1 VAAATMGPMARSA
14 AGTPFVARHEQL
26 ERFRS
31 ALGRAASGEPGA
43 ILLSGD
49 AGVGKTR
56 LLSTMAEVAAASG
69 ALVVVSHC
77 VDLGDVGLPYLPF
90 AEALAQLRPLGP
102 AVEDVIAA
110 RPALGR
116 LLDSGTTEPP
126 AGTAEQVAR
135 FQLFDGMA
143 AVLAAAGTVRRPLVL
158 IIEDLHWA
166 DPSSRDVLRFLL
178 ARLRAEHL
186 LIVGSYRT
194 DDLHRRHPLRP
205 LLAEL
210 LRHPSVD
217 HLQLPPFTRDELAEF
232 VVAVTG
238 ADLPEPALQRV
249 LARSEGNA
257 YFAEELLG
265 CGVDSAELPG
275 TLADVL
281 HARLELLDPAVQH
294 LARIASVAGRRV
306 TEALLL
312 AVAGTDPTFAEPSD
326 FDAALREAVAH
337 NVLVS
342 EKDEWIAFRH
352 ALLAEAVYSDLL
364 PSEQSGLHRA
374 YRRALEADPSLGS
387 QAELAHHALRS
398 HDLPAALAA
407 SYAAARE
414 AADVLAPA
422 EELRRLET
430 VLELWDAVPG
440 AQQAV
445 GQDRVEITMSAAS
458 AASRD
463 GQPGRAAALSR
474 SALATCEPL
483 RAALLTPAA
492 AFYLVDAD
500 QATEAFQRAT
510 EALTVLDAEA
520 PSVDR
525 ARVLAAQARSALNSD
540 LDDVA
545 RDAAERAVAESR
557 ALGVADAEADALT
570 TLALLEVDE
579 PDTAADL
586 LASALALARSSGDLL
601 TELRTAHNLTSTLY
615 YAGWLDQ
622 AGAVCDE
629 GIVRART
636 TGVIWMGYGVS
647 LLLFRELI
655 RYVTGDLGPAAPA
668 RDEVPA
674 LALATL
680 RVADLYASV
689 ARGDPDAV
697 DRGRAI
703 KADWQQ
709 DPWNALLSGGCTID
723 GLTWAG
729 EYQEAIDLTRQL
741 IDFLGRT
748 WNDYFLGGIWLS
760 ALGLAALA
768 DRAERTRLAG
778 GDLASDIAIG
788 DSLVMLADHT
798 AQRGRPRGGRL
809 GPEGRAW
816 LARAHAEHARLVGR
830 NDPELWREAMREF
843 GYGYRYEVA
852 RSRWRLAEAL
862 TERGDR
868 SAARGEAG
876 TALAEAREMGA
887 EPLAA
892 AVEAFGRRARLELP
906 GSRAVT
912 GVLTDREEEVL
923 RLVAQGLTNRQVGE
937 RLYISA
943 KTVSVHMS
951 NVLGKLGASGRAEA
965 VSVAHQRGLLDVDRA
980 DHADHAGGR

>member
-1 VAAATMGPMARSA
+1 MARSA

-56 LLSTMAEVAAASG
+56 LLSRMAEVATASG

-102 AVEDVIAA
+102 EVEDVIAA
-110 RPALGR
+110 RPALSR

-143 AVLAAAGTVRRPLVL
+143 AVLAAAGTVSRPLVL

-194 DDLHRRHPLRP
+194 DDLHRRHPLRA

-238 ADLPEPALQRV
+238 ADLPESALQRV

-257 YFAEELLG
+257 YFAEELLE

-312 AVAGTDPTFAEPSD
+312 AVAGTDPAFAEPSD

-364 PSEQSGLHRA
+364 PSERSGLHRA

-407 SYAAARE
+407 SFAAARE

-483 RAALLTPAA
+483 RAARLTPAA

-622 AGAVCDE
+622 ATTVCEE

-655 RYVTGDLGPAAPA
+655 RYVTGDLSPAAPA

-741 IDFLGRT
+741 IDFLDRT

-778 GDLASDIAIG
+778 GDLAPDIAIG

-809 GPEGRAW
+809 GPEGRSW

-852 RSRWRLAEAL
+852 RNRWRLAEAL

-868 SAARGEAG
+868 AAASGEAG

-887 EPLAA
+887 EPLVA

-906 GSRAVT
+906 GSRVVI

-965 VSVAHQRGLLDVDRA
+965 VSVAHQRGLLDVDRGTA
-980 DHADHAGGR
+980 RTTREAGS